1 MCYHHKHKLHFVREG
16 STISFKMRAV
26 SFLISVL
33 LFICGCGLNKPPKST
48 LRYDISGSPATLD
61 PQYADRQSE
70 LAIINN
76 SFEGLTAISADGK
89 VIPAAAESWEVSADK
104 KSYTFTL
111 RNDIKWSNGDDVTAD
126 DFVFG
131 LRRLFNPVAF
141 SDAADDYLMIKN
153 AADILSGNKNTQSLG
168 VKALG
173 EKELLIELEYADPSI
188 LTLLSRA
195 SASPC
200 QKEFFDEQKGKY
212 GLSAKNVLCN
222 GPFIVDSWG
231 EDYVVIVKNPQYRK
245 KIAIDGVNL
254 YFNRG
259 DSVERF
265 LEGKTDACLIPFYR
279 FGEANGLSG
288 ERFYDQSWLIL
299 LNRQKDILCSAEVRA
314 AFLAAFDTDEL
325 LSNIPEYL
333 KRYQG
338 AIAPDA
344 MMGGI
349 SYRDEAPIPDAA
361 VLPKD
366 ARTAF
371 FDAMEQLD
379 RNSIG
384 KLSIIVSDFE
394 PGPKM
399 GGLLLKEWQ
408 QKLSAFV
415 NMEQLSYQQ
424 LIDRTQRGDFD
435 IAIAPLVS
443 QSDSLIDRFQ
453 LIEALEPEDDNTLS
467 DTLSAARQQPDTAK
481 SARLLNKAEQYIID
495 QYIALPLFC
504 SPSLFSLGEG
514 ISGVYYNDINGTVYF
529 ADAVCN
535 RG

>member
-1 MCYHHKHKLHFVREG
+1 M
-16 STISFKMRAV
+16 SFKTRAL
-26 SFLISVL
+26 SFFIAAFL
-33 LFICGCGLNKPPKST
+33 LLSGCGLNKPPKST

-61 PQYADRQSE
+61 PQYADLQSE

-76 SFEGLTAISADGK
+76 SFEGLTAISSDGK
-89 VIPAAAESWEVSADK
+89 VIPAAAESWSVSTDK
-104 KSYTFTL
+104 KSYTFKL
-111 RNDIKWSNGDDVTAD
+111 RSDIKWSNGDDVTAD

-131 LRRLFNPVAF
+131 LKRLFNPVAF
-141 SDAADDYLMIKN
+141 SDAANEYLMIKN
-153 AADILSGNKNTQSLG
+153 ASDILSGNKNPQSLG
-168 VKALG
+168 VKALN
-173 EKELLIELEYADPSI
+173 EKELFIELEYADPSI

-200 QKEFFDEQKGKY
+200 QKKFFDEQKGKY

-222 GPFIVDSWG
+222 GPFIIDSWG
-231 EDYVVIVKNPQYRK
+231 DDYVVIVKNPQYRN

-279 FGEANGLSG
+279 FGETQGLSG
-288 ERFYDQSWLIL
+288 KLFYDQSWLML
-299 LNRQKDILCSAEVRA
+299 FNRQKDILCSSDVRA
-314 AFLAAFDTDEL
+314 SFLAAFDTDEL
-325 LSNIPEYL
+325 LSNIPDYL
-333 KRYQG
+333 NRYNG

-344 MMGGI
+344 MISGI
-349 SYRDEAPIPDAA
+349 CYRDEAKIPDAA
-361 VLPKD
+361 PLPD
-366 ARTAF
+366 NARSAF
-371 FDAMEQLD
+371 FDAMEQLE

-394 PGPKM
+394 PGPQM

-408 QKLSAFV
+408 QKLSAFI

-424 LIDRTQRGDFD
+424 LISRTQSGDFD

-453 LIEALEPEDDNTLS
+453 LIESLEPEDNTTLS
-467 DTLSAARQQPDTAK
+467 ELLSAARQQPDTAK
-481 SARLLNKAEQYIID
+481 SAQLLGKAEQYIID
-495 QYIALPLFC
+495 QYIAFPLFC

-529 ADAVCN
+529 AEAVCK
-535 RG
+535 RD

>member
-1 MCYHHKHKLHFVREG
+1 
-16 STISFKMRAV
+16 
-26 SFLISVL
+26 
-33 LFICGCGLNKPPKST
+33 
-48 LRYDISGSPATLD
+48 
-61 PQYADRQSE
+61 
-70 LAIINN
+70 
-76 SFEGLTAISADGK
+76 
-89 VIPAAAESWEVSADK
+89 
-104 KSYTFTL
+104 
-111 RNDIKWSNGDDVTAD
+111 
-126 DFVFG
+126 
-131 LRRLFNPVAF
+131 
-141 SDAADDYLMIKN
+141 
-153 AADILSGNKNTQSLG
+153 
-168 VKALG
+168 
-173 EKELLIELEYADPSI
+173 
-188 LTLLSRA
+188 
-195 SASPC
+195 
-200 QKEFFDEQKGKY
+200 
-212 GLSAKNVLCN
+212 
-222 GPFIVDSWG
+222 
-231 EDYVVIVKNPQYRK
+231 
-245 KIAIDGVNL
+245 
-254 YFNRG
+254 
-259 DSVERF
+259 
-265 LEGKTDACLIPFYR
+265 
-279 FGEANGLSG
+279 
-288 ERFYDQSWLIL
+288 
-299 LNRQKDILCSAEVRA
+299 
-314 AFLAAFDTDEL
+314 
-325 LSNIPEYL
+325 
-333 KRYQG
+333 
-338 AIAPDA
+338 
-344 MMGGI
+344 MGGI

-467 DTLSAARQQPDTAK
+467 DILSAARQQPDTAK

>member
-1 MCYHHKHKLHFVREG
+1 M
-16 STISFKMRAV
+16 STKMRAV
-26 SFLISVL
+26 SFLTALIF
-33 LFICGCGLNKPPKST
+33 FICGCGLNKPPKST

-61 PQYADRQSE
+61 PQYASRQSE

-76 SFEGLTAISADGK
+76 SFEGLTAISPEGN
-89 VIPAAAESWEVSADK
+89 VIPAAAESWEVSTDK

-111 RNDIKWSNGDDVTAD
+111 RDDIKWSNGDSVTAD

-131 LRRLFNPVAF
+131 LKRLFNPVAF

-153 AADILSGNKNTQSLG
+153 ASDILSGNKNTQSLG
-168 VKALG
+168 VKALS

-200 QKEFFDEQKGKY
+200 QKEFFDDQKGKY
-212 GLSAKNVLCN
+212 GLSAKNVICN

-231 EDYVVIVKNPQYRK
+231 DDYVVIVKNPQYRE

-265 LEGKTDACLIPFYR
+265 LEAKTDACLIPFYR
-279 FGEANGLSG
+279 FGETKGLSG
-288 ERFYDQSWLIL
+288 EMFYDQSWLML
-299 LNRQKDILCSAEVRA
+299 FNRQKDILCSTEVRK
-314 AFLAAFDTDEL
+314 AFLASFDKGEM

-333 KRYQG
+333 KPYNG

-349 SYRDEAPIPDAA
+349 CYRDEAKLPTAA
-361 VLPKD
+361 PLPSD
-366 ARTAF
+366 ARSAF
-371 FDAMEQLD
+371 FEAMEQLE
-379 RNSIG
+379 RNSMG

-394 PGPKM
+394 PGPNI
-399 GGLLLKEWQ
+399 GGQLLREWQ
-408 QKLSAFV
+408 QKLSAYV
-415 NMEQLSYQQ
+415 NMEQLAYQQ

-443 QSDSLIDRFQ
+443 QSDSLIDRFR
-453 LIEALEPEDDNTLS
+453 LIEALEPEGDTTLS
-467 DTLSAARQQPDTAK
+467 DMLSAARQQPDTAK
-481 SARLLNKAEQYIID
+481 SAKLLSKAEQYIID

-514 ISGVYYNDINGTVYF
+514 IEGVYYNDINGTVYF
-529 ADAVCN
+529 ADAICS
-535 RG
+535 RD